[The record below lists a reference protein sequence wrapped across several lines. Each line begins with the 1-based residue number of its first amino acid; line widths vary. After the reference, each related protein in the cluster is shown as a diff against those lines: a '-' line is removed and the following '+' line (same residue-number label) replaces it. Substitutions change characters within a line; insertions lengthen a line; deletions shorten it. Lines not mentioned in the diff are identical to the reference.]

1 MVYPDCVG
9 LAVDEARRKLYS
21 FDKETRIVT
30 IETHSFK
37 DNELKTIADAVVV
50 RQENSS
56 KSVELIVAFF

>member
-9 LAVDEARRKLYS
+9 LSIDEARRKIYE
-21 FDKETRIVT
+21 FDKEVRIVT

-37 DNELKTIADAVVV
+37 DNDLKALTEAIVV
-50 RQENSS
+50 RQKNEI